1 MQGIL
6 CEHITPL
13 QTHVSFTMVLEAD
26 LLLTNGLVFNPFT
39 LEWNNDAIAITGG
52 RIIGLG
58 DYPAKKVRDCSGYHI
73 TPGFIDAHAHI
84 ESSFLP
90 PGEYS
95 RLAAQHGTTTT
106 IADPHEIANVCGIEG
121 IRYMLQS
128 PSITDIRYALP
139 SCVPATPMD
148 ECAEPLLADTLASFL
163 KTDTSLIALGEVM
176 NVPGVLACDPDLIQK
191 LGFFSCREGHAPMLT
206 GSSLDA
212 YICAGIQ
219 SDHETTGYRE
229 GYEKLRRGMYLYIR
243 EGSTEKNLIE
253 LIPLATRTTAPRC
266 CFCTDDRDVTE
277 LMQKGVIDDCIR
289 LAIARGCEPE
299 IAYRIATL
307 SAAERFSLYDRGACT
322 PGRRADLV
330 ILSDMERCTIHDV
343 LIAGISYREVQT
355 SPAPK
360 TPFYPFHATT
370 PAALDLEITE
380 SGIATVVSLNR
391 NRIDTSVMRVPVN
404 GKTLPDLSRDI
415 LKAVVVSRYTP
426 DKMGIG
432 LVHGFSMKK
441 GAIASS
447 VSHDSHNIIAVGTSD
462 EEICLAL
469 GAVIEHK
476 GGVTIVHED
485 ELYLLPLSI
494 AGLMS
499 DMPAHDVAKKLSEI
513 EDCVA
518 RWEGL
523 EDAFM
528 YLSFLALT
536 VIPEV
541 RITERG
547 VFDGRTFEDI
557 PLFS

>member
-1 MQGIL
+1 
-6 CEHITPL
+6 
-13 QTHVSFTMVLEAD
+13 MVLEAD
-26 LLLTNGLVFNPFT
+26 LLLTGGLVFNPFT

-58 DYPAKKVRDCSGYHI
+58 DYPAKKVRDCSGYYI

-106 IADPHEIANVCGIEG
+106 IADPHEIANVCGMGG
-121 IRYMLQS
+121 IQYMQQS
-128 PSITDIRYALP
+128 VSITDIKYTLP

-148 ECAEPLLADTLASFL
+148 QCAEPLLADTLALFL

-176 NVPGVLACDPDLIQK
+176 NVPGVLACDPDIIQK
-191 LGFFSCREGHAPMLT
+191 LGFFSFREGHAPMLA

-219 SDHETTGYRE
+219 SDHETNSYLE

-253 LIPLATRTTAPRC
+253 LIPLATRATSPRC
-266 CFCTDDRDVTE
+266 CFCTDDRDATE

-299 IAYRIATL
+299 VAYRIATL
-307 SAAERFSLYDRGACT
+307 SAAERFSLHDRGACT

-330 ILSDMERCTIHDV
+330 IMSDIESCTIHDV
-343 LIAGISYREVQT
+343 LTLGISYRDVQT
-355 SPAPK
+355 SSPIKSPV
-360 TPFYPFHATT
+360 YPFHATIPT
-370 PAALDLEITE
+370 AQDLMLAQ

-391 NRIDTSVMRVPVN
+391 SRIDTSVMRVPVN
-404 GKTLPDLSRDI
+404 GKMVPDFSRDI

-426 DKMGIG
+426 HKIGIG
-432 LVHGFSMKK
+432 LVHGFSMKR

-462 EEICLAL
+462 EEICQALA
-469 GAVIEHK
+469 AVIEHK
-476 GGVTIVHED
+476 GGVVVVDGD
-485 ELYLLPLSI
+485 EMHLLPLPV

-499 DMPAHDVAKKLSEI
+499 DIPASDVVRNLSEI
-513 EDCVA
+513 ENCVS
-518 RWEGL
+518 RCGGCTH
-523 EDAFM
+523 AFM

>member
-1 MQGIL
+1 
-6 CEHITPL
+6 
-13 QTHVSFTMVLEAD
+13 MVLEAD
-26 LLLTNGLVFNPFT
+26 LLLKNGLVFNPFT

-58 DYPAKKVRDCSGYHI
+58 DYPARKVRDCSGCYI
-73 TPGFIDAHAHI
+73 IPGFIDAHAHI

-121 IRYMLQS
+121 IQYMQQS
-128 PSITDIRYALP
+128 PSITDIRYTLP

-148 ECAEPLLADTLASFL
+148 ECAEPLLADTLQSFL

-176 NVPGVLACDPDLIQK
+176 NVPGVLAGDPDIIQK

-219 SDHETTGYRE
+219 SDHETNSYLE

-243 EGSTEKNLIE
+243 EGSTEKNLVE
-253 LIPLATRTTAPRC
+253 LIPLATRATAPRC
-266 CFCTDDRDVTE
+266 CFCTDDRDAIE
-277 LMQKGVIDDCIR
+277 LVQNGMIDDCIR

-299 IAYRIATL
+299 VAYRIATL
-307 SAAERFSLYDRGACT
+307 SAAERFSLHDRGACT

-343 LIAGISYREVQT
+343 LIGGISYREAPPLPV
-355 SPAPK
+355 PK
-360 TPFYPFHATT
+360 TPFYPFHATV
-370 PAALDLEITE
+370 PAALDLALTQ

-391 NRIDTSVMRVPVN
+391 NRIDTSAMRVPVN
-404 GKTLPDLSRDI
+404 GKMIPDFSRDI

-426 DKMGIG
+426 HKMGIG
-432 LVHGFSMKK
+432 LVHGLSMKK
-441 GAIASS
+441 GAIAST

-462 EEICLAL
+462 EEICRALA
-469 GAVIEHK
+469 AVIEHK
-476 GGVTIVHED
+476 GGLAIVNED
-485 ELYLLPLSI
+485 EMHLLPLPI

-499 DMPAHDVAKKLSEI
+499 DIPNSGVTKKLSEI

-518 RWEGL
+518 RCGGCEH
-523 EDAFM
+523 AFM

-547 VFDGRTFEDI
+547 VFDGRAFEDI

>member
-1 MQGIL
+1 
-6 CEHITPL
+6 
-13 QTHVSFTMVLEAD
+13 MVLEAD
-26 LLLTNGLVFNPFT
+26 LLLTDGLVFNPFT
-39 LEWNNDAIAITGG
+39 LEWNSDGVAILDG

-58 DYPAKKVRDCSGYHI
+58 DYPAKKVKDCSGYYI

-106 IADPHEIANVCGIEG
+106 ITDPHEIANVCGLGG
-121 IRYMLQS
+121 IQYMQQS
-128 PSITDIRYALP
+128 GTITDIRYTLP

-148 ECAEPLLADTLASFL
+148 ECAQPLLADTLQSFL
-163 KTDTSLIALGEVM
+163 KTNNSLIALGEVM
-176 NVPGVLACDPDLIQK
+176 NVPGVLACDPDIIQK
-191 LGFFSCREGHAPMLT
+191 LGLFSCREGHAPMLT
-206 GSSLDA
+206 GSNLDA

-219 SDHETTGYRE
+219 SDHETTSYRE

-243 EGSTEKNLIE
+243 EGSTEKNLLE
-253 LIPLATRTTAPRC
+253 LIPLANRATASRC

-299 IAYRIATL
+299 VAYRIATL
-307 SAAERFSLYDRGACT
+307 SAAERFSLHDRGACT

-330 ILSDMERCTIHDV
+330 ILSDIERCTLDDV
-343 LIAGISYREVQT
+343 LIGGISYRDAQT
-355 SPAPK
+355 LPPIK
-360 TPFYPFHATT
+360 TPAYPFHATT
-370 PAALDLEITE
+370 PGVLDLTLTQ
-380 SGIATVVSLNR
+380 SGIATVISLNW
-391 NRIDTSVMRVPVN
+391 NRIDTYAMRVPVN
-404 GKTLPDLSRDI
+404 GKMIPDFLRDI
-415 LKAVVVSRYTP
+415 LKAGVVSRYTP
-426 DKMGIG
+426 HKLGIG
-432 LVHGFSMKK
+432 LVHGFSMKR

-447 VSHDSHNIIAVGTSD
+447 ISHDSHNIVAVGTSD
-462 EEICLAL
+462 EEICQALA
-469 GAVIEHK
+469 AVIEHK
-476 GGVTIVHED
+476 GGVAVVDGDEVH
-485 ELYLLPLSI
+485 LLPLPI

-499 DMPAHDVAKKLSEI
+499 DMPATSVAKNLSEI
-513 EDCVA
+513 EDCA
-518 RWEGL
+518 LRCGSCTH
-523 EDAFM
+523 AFM

-547 VFDGRTFEDI
+547 VFDGLAFEDI